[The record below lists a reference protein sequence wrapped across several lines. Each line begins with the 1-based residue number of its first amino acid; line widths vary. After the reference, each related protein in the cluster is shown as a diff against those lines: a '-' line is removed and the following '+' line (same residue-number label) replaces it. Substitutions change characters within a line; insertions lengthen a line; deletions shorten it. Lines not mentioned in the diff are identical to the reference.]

1 MARLIQYLRH
11 SLEPVASTLLFRV
24 DRVRP
29 DGQMGI
35 FSRAWSLR
43 YVFVAVIFSLFRAEV
58 SDLMD

>member
-11 SLEPVASTLLFRV
+11 SLEPVASTQLFRV

-35 FSRAWSLR
+35 SSRAWSLR
-43 YVFVAVIFSLFRAEV
+43 YVFVAVFFSLFRAEV